1 MHILSHADAQS
12 NCIGQVLA
20 GLYPA
25 APGKRSAAVSQFR
38 EAANKASAS
47 GDVWFM
53 LAELLAPTD
62 PAGLLCSYSSIC
74 CCQVCLLLPSV
85 HEQADGRLMA
95 GC

>member
-1 MHILSHADAQS
+1 
-12 NCIGQVLA
+12 VLA

-38 EAANKASAS
+38 EAAHKASAS

-62 PAGLLCSYSSIC
+62 PAGPLQSSAQIQSCSCRHLSSFASGMLTYRQPCECISMVYIIWLLC
-74 CCQVCLLLPSV
+74 
-85 HEQADGRLMA
+85 A
-95 GC
+95 